1 MVAEKVVNIFRNE
14 ERYYGRYQLRNS
26 TNLIIKCKKNVYM
39 KLQIKKD
46 QNKIFRE
53 FKINDL
59 IYSVYVREKNGKNVK
74 NTQFQIF

>member
-1 MVAEKVVNIFRNE
+1 
-14 ERYYGRYQLRNS
+14 
-26 TNLIIKCKKNVYM
+26 M

-74 NTQFQIF
+74 NTQFQIS